1 MYKRQDPKRLERST
15 RDIVARAGY
24 LEAAEGRGGPNGGVL
39 LDVSHLGAEFVEKNF
54 RGMVKR
60 CRDFGWDLARQPV
73 EVMPTAHFMMGGV
86 CIKPDCRTELE
97 GLFAAG
103 EDAGGIHGANRLG
116 GNGVADSTVFGG
128 IAGDGM
134 ADWVLGRSKPA
145 VSWAEAESL
154 AVEARSAFNEDGPE
168 HLYAVCDRM
177 REVMW
182 EHMGLMREE
191 SGLLRVLSEV
201 ATLRE
206 RAARAG
212 VKGGPAYNL
221 AWQHWLNLR
230 NQLLVSELIARSA
243 LARRESRGSHYRRD
257 FPEPDPAW
265 LANVLVR
272 AGGECVKVWTAPVG
286 FTRYTPDGRP
296 AIAVSVETR

>member
-1 MYKRQDPKRLERST
+1 
-15 RDIVARAGY
+15 
-24 LEAAEGRGGPNGGVL
+24 
-39 LDVSHLGAEFVEKNF
+39 
-54 RGMVKR
+54 
-60 CRDFGWDLARQPV
+60 
-73 EVMPTAHFMMGGV
+73 
-86 CIKPDCRTELE
+86 
-97 GLFAAG
+97 
-103 EDAGGIHGANRLG
+103 
-116 GNGVADSTVFGG
+116 
-128 IAGDGM
+128 
-134 ADWVLGRSKPA
+134 
-145 VSWAEAESL
+145 
-154 AVEARSAFNEDGPE
+154 
-168 HLYAVCDRM
+168 M

-206 RAARAG
+206 RAARVG
-212 VKGGPAYNL
+212 VKGGAAYNL